1 MSFELIVAFTRL
13 QDGRLGI
20 GNKGKLPWEHHKK
33 DMAHFKKLTDGKEII
48 VGRKTW
54 DSIPKPFLNKK
65 KIWIIS
71 RNEKLY
77 NDQVDLNGI
86 RKAKDIEY
94 ISISGMKKEIEIATV
109 KPKTNTNSKID
120 TKKREFIVIGGTC
133 VYNYFWTHVKTIHAT
148 LFTKVY
154 NCDTFFEF
162 QTFDWEIS
170 EHEKHKDVLFLKYT
184 QKQNFNEANYLNLL
198 HVVNSKKETRIDRT
212 KIGTKSIFGPNIR
225 FDISESVPLLTTKKV
240 GWKTVVH
247 ELLWFLSGDTNV
259 ETLHKNNV
267 HIWDKNTSREFLDA
281 TNKQDYPEN
290 ELLYGYGHQ
299 IRNFGPEHV
308 DQLKYIEDLLENDKY
323 SRRIMWNLWNA
334 GDLDKMVLPPW

>member
-13 QDGRLGI
+13 SDGRLGI
-20 GNKGKLPWEHHKK
+20 GNKEKLPWEHNKK
-33 DMAHFKKLTDGKEII
+33 DMEHFKKLTDGKEII

-65 KIWIIS
+65 KVWVIS

-77 NDQVDLNGI
+77 NDQVDLNGN
-86 RKAKDIEY
+86 RKARDIEY
-94 ISISGMKKEIEIATV
+94 INISGMKKEIEIATT
-109 KPKTNTNSKID
+109 KPRTNTNSKTD
-120 TKKREFIVIGGTC
+120 DTNTKTKKKQREFIVIGGTC
-133 VYNYFWTHVKTIHAT
+133 VYNYFWNHVKTIHAT

-154 NCDTFFEF
+154 ECDTFFEF
-162 QTFDWEIS
+162 QTFNWVIS
-170 EHEKHKDVLFLKYT
+170 EYKKHKDVLFLTYT

-198 HVVNSKKETRIDRT
+198 HVVNSKKEERLDRT
-212 KIGTKSIFGPNIR
+212 GFGTKSIFGPNIK

-247 ELLWFLSGDTNV
+247 ELLWFLNGDTDVTTLQKKNV
-259 ETLHKNNV
+259 N
-267 HIWDKNTSREFLDA
+267 IWNMNTSREFLDSI
-281 TNKQDYPEN
+281 NKPDYPEN

-299 IRNFGPEHV
+299 IRKFGPDCV

-323 SRRIMWNLWNA
+323 SRRIMWNVIIN
-334 GDLDKMVLPPW
+334 